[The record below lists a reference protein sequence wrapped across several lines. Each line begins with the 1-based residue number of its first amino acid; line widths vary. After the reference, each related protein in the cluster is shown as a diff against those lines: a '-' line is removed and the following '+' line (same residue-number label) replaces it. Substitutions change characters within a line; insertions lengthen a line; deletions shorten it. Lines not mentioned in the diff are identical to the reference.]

1 MLWAFALM
9 CGTAILFPP
18 YISVSSQV
26 TAYEESANRAS
37 QKVADYE
44 SASVALVQA
53 SQQAREIVQQ
63 AEVASMSSYVGLFTS
78 LQGADILITR
88 LSLIQKDAKILPVSI
103 TGTATDRQALAT
115 FRDQMLAHPL
125 ITEVDL
131 PISNLASDKD
141 ILFSLSV
148 TMANPNDV

>member
-1 MLWAFALM
+1 
-9 CGTAILFPP
+9 
-18 YISVSSQV
+18 
-26 TAYEESANRAS
+26 
-37 QKVADYE
+37 
-44 SASVALVQA
+44 
-53 SQQAREIVQQ
+53 
-63 AEVASMSSYVGLFTS
+63 VGLFTS